1 MCLKTAVACSL
12 LCSWLLPTVVVAN
25 VGPHSSGGQLVAE
38 PMGVAE
44 IAIVRETLAID
55 LRPLAAAHRD
65 ARAGV
70 VVGDPVVIESKQV
83 EAGPSFAFSEISR
96 RFPLLAVDAA
106 S

>member
-1 MCLKTAVACSL
+1 MPEDCRRRQ
-12 LCSWLLPTVVVAN
+12 PF
-25 VGPHSSGGQLVAE
+25 LV
-38 PMGVAE
+38 VAE
-44 IAIVRETLAID
+44 IAIVRETLAVG
-55 LRPLAAAHRD
+55 LRPLAAVHRD